1 VVTVFGKAVSSILDI
16 CLSNTWNNHSKQ
28 PDLMNNSKNITE
40 SKKNK
45 TKTNEM
51 KKRNIHDYS
60 EDIGLDAS
68 RNVWTKLN
76 TLVTNYETKHVADNG
91 CGAEQR
97 SFFLL

>member
-1 VVTVFGKAVSSILDI
+1 
-16 CLSNTWNNHSKQ
+16 
-28 PDLMNNSKNITE
+28 
-40 SKKNK
+40 
-45 TKTNEM
+45 M

-91 CGAEQR
+91 RGAEQR
-97 SFFLL
+97 SFFFITKVYTILRFSPTTKVYTIF

>member
-1 VVTVFGKAVSSILDI
+1 
-16 CLSNTWNNHSKQ
+16 
-28 PDLMNNSKNITE
+28 
-40 SKKNK
+40 
-45 TKTNEM
+45 M